1 MRQPASSVPMR
12 GSTLT
17 RERIQWGTRRQAWSY
32 LRSMAETD
40 LELIHRVAL
49 RDAGAFET
57 LYRRYGPSVY
67 GVALRVLRQPFLAQ
81 EVVHDTFLAVWNA
94 PDAYD
99 ASRGPFRAYVLS
111 LAHHRAVDAVRRE
124 ERLRDR
130 ERRANPDPG
139 PGEDVM
145 ETVVEEAD
153 LADRRRQVREALRA
167 LPDDQRR
174 LVELMYFSG
183 WTQSKIA
190 AAERLPLG
198 TVKSRVFAAMRRLR
212 EELS

>member
-1 MRQPASSVPMR
+1 
-12 GSTLT
+12 
-17 RERIQWGTRRQAWSY
+17 
-32 LRSMAETD
+32 MAETD
-40 LELIHRVAL
+40 LELVRRVAA

-57 LYRRYGPSVY
+57 LYRRYAASIY
-67 GVALRVLRQPFLAQ
+67 GVSVRVLRQAFLAQ
-81 EVVHDTFLAVWNA
+81 EVVQDTFVALWNA

-99 ASRGPFRAYVLS
+99 PSRGPFRAYLLS

-153 LADRRRQVREALRA
+153 LVDRRRQVREALRA
-167 LPDDQRR
+167 LPEEQRH
-174 LVELMYFSG
+174 LVELMYFKG
-183 WTQSKIA
+183 WTQTKIA
-190 AAERLPLG
+190 EAEGIPLG

-212 EELS
+212 EALS

>member
-1 MRQPASSVPMR
+1 
-12 GSTLT
+12 
-17 RERIQWGTRRQAWSY
+17 
-32 LRSMAETD
+32 MAETD
-40 LELIHRVAL
+40 LELVRRVAV

-57 LYRRYGPSVY
+57 LYRRYAPSIY
-67 GVALRVLRQPFLAQ
+67 GVALRVLRQAVLAQ
-81 EVVHDTFLAVWNA
+81 EVVQDTFVAVWNA

-99 ASRGPFRAYVLS
+99 PSRGPFRAYLLS

-139 PGEDVM
+139 PDEDVM

-167 LPDDQRR
+167 LPLEQRR
-174 LVELMYFSG
+174 LVELMYFNG
-183 WTQSKIA
+183 WTQTKIA
-190 AAERLPLG
+190 EVEGIPLG

-212 EELS
+212 ESLS